1 MKVLVTFAVEAEF
14 APWRKRRGDWVVKDA
29 VVHAYEFS
37 ARDLHVCVILTGIG
51 CQRAW
56 DVNAASLWGSDFD
69 VCISAGLAGSLRSE
83 YRPGDVLVAQ
93 GIRDCKKQQT
103 LECDRALTELA
114 AQSGA
119 RRVNAFYTSPRI
131 VVTAGEKRAL
141 RELGEAVEMEGRRV
155 VGTAG
160 HGLGW
165 RARCVAIRAISDSA
179 EEDLPLDFNRFL
191 SHSGDVDIR
200 KIMKEL
206 LRRPWILGGLIGFGR
221 RSRAA
226 AKRLAC
232 FLDEFVQTL
241 GTAGKAVI
249 GEKAAAR

>member
-14 APWRKRRGDWVVKDA
+14 APWRKLRGDWVVKDA
-29 VVHAYEFS
+29 VTHAYEFS

-56 DVNAASLWGSDFD
+56 DVNAITLWNSDFD

-83 YRPGDVLVAQ
+83 YGPGDVLVAR
-93 GIRDCKKQQT
+93 GICDSKKQQA
-103 LECDRALTELA
+103 LQCDGALTELA
-114 AQSGA
+114 VQSGA
-119 RRVNAFYTSPRI
+119 KRVEAFYTSPRI

-141 RELGEAVEMEGRRV
+141 REFGEAVEMEGRRV

-160 HGLGW
+160 QGLGW
-165 RARCVAIRAISDSA
+165 GARCVAIRAISDGA

-191 SHSGDVDIR
+191 SHTGDVNIR
-200 KIMKEL
+200 KVIAEL
-206 LRRPWILGGLIGFGR
+206 LRRPWILGGVIAFGR

-226 AKRLAC
+226 AEKLAC
-232 FLDEFVQTL
+232 FLDQFVQIM
-241 GTAGKAVI
+241 GTTGKVVV
-249 GEKAAAR
+249 GKEVAAR